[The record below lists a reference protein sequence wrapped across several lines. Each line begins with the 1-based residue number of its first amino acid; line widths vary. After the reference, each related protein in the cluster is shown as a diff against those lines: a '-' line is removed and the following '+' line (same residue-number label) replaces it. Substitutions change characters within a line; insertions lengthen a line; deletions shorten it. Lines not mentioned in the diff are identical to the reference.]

1 MHYIWV
7 LLSTIVGLIMTNA
20 RIVFPSPTDNFQA
33 ETDDDNMPPPWRDQ
47 VYQKNLLPPD
57 DSLDFMLTS
66 SSKYDKAMPESL
78 QKFPFVPPERIA
90 RQLVLITVQH
100 PMLIIQ
106 GKFYQFP
113 YHIISAS
120 VKKTSCLF
128 KIIRNS
134 FLHNFRALEFPW
146 IFRKNALSSSL

>member
-1 MHYIWV
+1 MNWVQNLENIRNIFFLFQMHYIWV

-106 GKFYQFP
+106 GKFYHFP
-113 YHIISAS
+113 SYILRFRI
-120 VKKTSCLF
+120 VQLF
-128 KIIRNS
+128 HTH
-134 FLHNFRALEFPW
+134 F
-146 IFRKNALSSSL
+146 